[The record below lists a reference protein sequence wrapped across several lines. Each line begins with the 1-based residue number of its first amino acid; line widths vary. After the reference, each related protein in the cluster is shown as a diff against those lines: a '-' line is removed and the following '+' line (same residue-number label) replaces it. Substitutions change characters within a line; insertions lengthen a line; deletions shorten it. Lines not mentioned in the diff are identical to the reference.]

1 MSSLDVGRRCGSEA
15 HLNDSLSTHVD
26 TQFNFNDLNSIS
38 AVLEKDGLLFSQ
50 VLMRL
55 LTYQGDQVIM
65 TLSVSG
71 SLVSVGTFIHVE
83 ILKVNRKQYQ
93 RSRLMAVV

>member
-1 MSSLDVGRRCGSEA
+1 
-15 HLNDSLSTHVD
+15 
-26 TQFNFNDLNSIS
+26 
-38 AVLEKDGLLFSQ
+38 
-50 VLMRL
+50 MRL

-93 RSRLMAVV
+93 RSRLMAVVEVWYGLKSRRHMKR